1 MCYELNKWLC
11 AFAGRRVI
19 KPGWFDHEYCGLAIG
34 YARNHQSRMSYVRC
48 LICKRDIKVG
58 SRGIT
63 TFMEHCRGMRHHRQ
77 DCVVRLHRG
86 LPLRRRDGTLMTT
99 EESAECRASLEG
111 VAVPF
116 IETCPSLSVMEVF
129 EREGAGQSVWD
140 ENDGSK
146 DWPEK
151 TVHLFVCFVVD
162 ALYRGGQFSGVSHL
176 WEVLVSADPQHAV
189 LFGARCSISD
199 VMVGNCVLLLSWLD
213 YEAYSF

>member
-116 IETCPSLSVMEVF
+116 IETCPSLSVMEV
-129 EREGAGQSVWD
+129 
-140 ENDGSK
+140 
-146 DWPEK
+146 
-151 TVHLFVCFVVD
+151 L
-162 ALYRGGQFSGVSHL
+162 
-176 WEVLVSADPQHAV
+176 LVSENTV
-189 LFGARCSISD
+189 IF
-199 VMVGNCVLLLSWLD
+199 
-213 YEAYSF
+213 